1 MSLSKVKINCLGLK
15 FWVRKERER
24 ERGRIGWWMMICE
37 SPNNCASLSF
47 LSLSSPVLRFLL
59 VDSLCIAHSFSPC
72 PRRLLLLL
80 ILLNFHSTCLSV
92 QLAPQNW
99 VKFTWI
105 GAPSIKNIWYCYYYR
120 LNNII
125 WFDNNDNTC
134 KLFHKTAAKIFE
146 YYSLKKKILKKGK
159 KKTHYC
165 ILYQDEN
172 LLRFFSNERRVHA
185 LKEENGKQFD
195 LQSPLQL

>member
-1 MSLSKVKINCLGLK
+1 
-15 FWVRKERER
+15 
-24 ERGRIGWWMMICE
+24 MICE

-59 VDSLCIAHSFSPC
+59 VDSPCIAHSFSPC

-80 ILLNFHSTCLSV
+80 NFHSTCFSV

-146 YYSLKKKILKKGK
+146 YYSLKKKIKKRNK
-159 KKTHYC
+159 KKLIIVYSIKTKTSSC
-165 ILYQDEN
+165 SFPMSVECM
-172 LLRFFSNERRVHA
+172 
-185 LKEENGKQFD
+185 
-195 LQSPLQL
+195 P